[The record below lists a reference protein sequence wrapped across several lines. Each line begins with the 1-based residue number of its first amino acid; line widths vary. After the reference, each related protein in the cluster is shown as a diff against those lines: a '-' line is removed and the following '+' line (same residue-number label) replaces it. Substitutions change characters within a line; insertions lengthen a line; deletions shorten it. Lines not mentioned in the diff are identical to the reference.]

1 MKILYPMLNQEEAI
15 KLKKKIMMKSL
26 VDYFGLVTKQ

>member
-15 KLKKKIMMKSL
+15 KLKKKIMMKFL
-26 VDYFGLVTKQ
+26 VDCFGLVTKQ